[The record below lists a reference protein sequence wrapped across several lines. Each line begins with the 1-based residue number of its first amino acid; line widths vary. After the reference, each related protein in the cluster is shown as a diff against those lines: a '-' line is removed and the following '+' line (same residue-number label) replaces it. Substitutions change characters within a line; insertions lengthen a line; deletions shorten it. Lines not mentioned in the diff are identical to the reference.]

1 MTLLCLWAVG
11 IENEE
16 RTSSPNSIALWTGC
30 INSWAAGQSL
40 RKLNQGKH
48 KASSSLRTLIQVS
61 RGTRRSRPVA
71 VHASRKLRPVSLGR
85 HMRGLHTH
93 TNLFH
98 CVPSRGNTLEGPFL
112 KEKRSPLFIGV
123 AEVLTWQYHSITY
136 IAHKHPCQTTS
147 QMCCNCT
154 ACMQQ

>member
-1 MTLLCLWAVG
+1 MPLWRLWAVW

-40 RKLNQGKH
+40 RKLKQGKH

-71 VHASRKLRPVSLGR
+71 VHALRKPRETHAGVTYTHKLVSLR
-85 HMRGLHTH
+85 TKSWEY
-93 TNLFH
+93 
-98 CVPSRGNTLEGPFL
+98 PS
-112 KEKRSPLFIGV
+112 KKKRSRPYL
-123 AEVLTWQYHSITY
+123 
-136 IAHKHPCQTTS
+136 
-147 QMCCNCT
+147 
-154 ACMQQ
+154 

>member
-1 MTLLCLWAVG
+1 MPLWRLWAVW

-40 RKLNQGKH
+40 RKLKQGKH

-71 VHASRKLRPVSLGR
+71 VHTQESSGR

-93 TNLFH
+93 INLFH
-98 CVPSRGNTLEGPFL
+98 CVSSRGNTLRKR
-112 KEKRSPLFIGV
+112 KEVAPIYRGGRGADVAISLNNILCTQASLPNHLSGV
-123 AEVLTWQYHSITY
+123 L
-136 IAHKHPCQTTS
+136 
-147 QMCCNCT
+147 
-154 ACMQQ
+154 